1 MKEFITK
8 YKPYALET
16 QCKTGILHLFI
27 LVQSALE
34 TGWDKNVPEW
44 GKEQG
49 HYLKAILKVGEEPI
63 NNIQPSRIVKFIRFV
78 GF

>member
-1 MKEFITK
+1 M
-8 YKPYALET
+8 
-16 QCKTGILHLFI
+16 
-27 LVQSALE
+27 
-34 TGWDKNVPEW
+34 

-49 HYLKAILKVGEEPI
+49 HYLKAILKGGEEPI

>member
-1 MKEFITK
+1 MQNRNIT
-8 YKPYALET
+8 PIH
-16 QCKTGILHLFI
+16 TGAIGIRDGLA
-27 LVQSALE
+27 QECARM
-34 TGWDKNVPEW
+34 